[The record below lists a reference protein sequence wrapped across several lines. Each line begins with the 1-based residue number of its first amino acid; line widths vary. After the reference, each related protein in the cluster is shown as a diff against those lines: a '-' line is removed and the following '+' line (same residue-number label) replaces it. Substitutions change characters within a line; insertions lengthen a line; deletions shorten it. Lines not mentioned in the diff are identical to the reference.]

1 MSADPAPLLTGQM
14 RLAQHRLPALESG
27 DYRLSFSQQVA
38 INGANP
44 TNGLFGDTL
53 RFAVSGERFTLAPAE
68 IDSVFPPPNAQG
80 EFYNILPHITFSSRT
95 LPWERAPKSGAVQ
108 VRNSSADV
116 PSWLALLVVDDV
128 EAPPLPK
135 PATVADLIN
144 PPAGIASY
152 PGLATEFGEQT
163 GDACNVVDICGV
175 LFARIAPSLA
185 DLGWLAHVRSV
196 LVEAKPGPGRPTAA
210 TQDYAVLVANR
221 LARMG
226 GKSTVLLVSL
236 EGMADYLPG
245 SGTDGA
251 PALTATT
258 LRLACLASWRFD
270 CPAIDQS
277 FAGVLEA
284 LGSVGA
290 LAPLATPAPATDPD
304 PDPDPDSMQQVAAAM
319 AMGYVGMNHQLR
331 DGGQTASWYRGPLI
345 PYLAAARLQLDIPLG
360 SADAALRYDPDNGLL
375 DTSYAAAWQLGRM
388 LALQSK
394 EFSGTLLRWKHAI
407 KLQRVADIERSFL
420 LQSIA
425 PDAPAGPAAGRA
437 LEGIATAMLKQA
449 LPALHAQTNFAG
461 TVRQARPR
469 RRALDMAAALADPA
483 GLRAALDNGP
493 AMPASLTDWLAR
505 LQRLHGVPYVY
516 LLPSAALLP
525 AEAMRFFYL
534 DRNWIDA
541 LVDGALS
548 IGDAVTG
555 DLALRQA
562 MRATVAPVGAAVAQP
577 ITGFLLRSRAVKQWP
592 GLEATPRAGSKL
604 LPLLR
609 YERLGPETLL
619 CLVDGALDSVDLHEP
634 PEGLHFGFDVPDKT
648 HAPIDPAGFFKHLR
662 DPANAGPTQAK
673 DVPVAP
679 FYRTGPNAGG
689 AVVNIDALACQLARS
704 LSCTFTAAEFA
715 LEMIEGVDLVS
726 FTVNPGSAPASKS
739 SQ

>member
-1 MSADPAPLLTGQM
+1 MSTDPAPLLTGQM
-14 RLAQHRLPALESG
+14 RLTQHRLPALESG
-27 DYRLSFSQQVA
+27 DYRLSFSQQVT
-38 INGANP
+38 ISGVNP
-44 TNGLFGDTL
+44 ATGLFGDTL
-53 RFAVSGERFTLAPAE
+53 RFAVAGERFTLAPAD

-80 EFYNILPHITFSSRT
+80 EFYNVLPHITFVNRT
-95 LPWERAPKSGAVQ
+95 LPWERAPTAGAVQ

-116 PSWLALLVVDDV
+116 PSWLALLVLDHA
-128 EAPPLPK
+128 EAPPIPK
-135 PATVADLIN
+135 PATVAELVN
-144 PPAGIASY
+144 PPAGITSY
-152 PGLATEFGEQT
+152 PGLATEFGEQP
-163 GDACNVVDICGV
+163 GDACNVVDICGA
-175 LFARIAPSLA
+175 LFVRIAPSLA
-185 DLGWLAHVRSV
+185 DLAWLAHVRSV
-196 LVEAKPGPGRPTAA
+196 LVEAKPSANPQTTA

-226 GKSTVLLVSL
+226 SKSTVLLVSL

-258 LRLACLASWRFD
+258 LRLACLASWSFD

-284 LGSVGA
+284 LGSVGVLA
-290 LAPLATPAPATDPD
+290 LPAVPVPDTAPD
-304 PDPDPDSMQQVAAAM
+304 PESLKQVAAAM

-345 PYLAAARLQLDIPLG
+345 PYHATARLELDIPLG

-375 DTSYAAAWQLGRM
+375 DASYAAAWQLGRM

-394 EFSGTLLRWKHAI
+394 TFSSTLLRWKHAI

-420 LQSIA
+420 LQAIK
-425 PDAPAGPAAGRA
+425 PDAPPGLAPGPA
-437 LEGIATAMLKQA
+437 LESIAAAMLKQV
-449 LPALHAQTNFAG
+449 LPALHASADSAG
-461 TVRQARPR
+461 VTRRVRPR
-469 RRALDMAAALADPA
+469 RRALNMVAALADPA
-483 GLRAALDNGP
+483 GLRVALENGP
-493 AMPASLTDWLAR
+493 AMPASLTDWLER
-505 LQRLHGVPYVY
+505 LQRLHGVPYAY

-548 IGDAVTG
+548 LGDTVAG
-555 DLALRQA
+555 DLVLRQA
-562 MRATVAPVGAAVAQP
+562 MRSTVAPLAAAAAQP

-592 GLEATPRAGSKL
+592 GMEATTRAGGNL
-604 LPLLR
+604 LALLR

-619 CLVDGALDSVDLHEP
+619 CLADGALDSVDLHEP

-648 HAPIDPAGFFKHLR
+648 GAPVDPTGFFKHLR

-673 DVPVAP
+673 DVPMAP

-689 AVVNIDALACQLARS
+689 AVVNINALASQLARS

-726 FTVNPGSAPASKS
+726 FTVNPGTAPSA
-739 SQ
+739 QGNQ